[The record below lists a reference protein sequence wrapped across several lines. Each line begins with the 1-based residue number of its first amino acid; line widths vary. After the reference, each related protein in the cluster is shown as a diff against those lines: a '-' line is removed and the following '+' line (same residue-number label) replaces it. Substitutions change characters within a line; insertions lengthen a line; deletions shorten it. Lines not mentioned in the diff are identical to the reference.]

1 MDTGPARA
9 LAASRAVRLAEGVLG
24 VIVAVLLMAMMLITV
39 VDVIGRYGLKQPV
52 PGAYELI
59 ELMLAIV
66 IFTALPLVCL
76 RDENIT
82 VTILIERFPA
92 RTRQIYAGVVSL
104 LCAGVLVAVAWR
116 LYAHAAQLASYG
128 DVTMFLRLPRGPI
141 GYTMAVLSALG
152 AIALVVVA
160 IDCLRGARTPAAPT
174 DVG

>member
-1 MDTGPARA
+1 MHAPPQRA
-9 LAASRAVRLAEGVLG
+9 LAHNPAVRMAEGVLG

-39 VDVIGRYGLKQPV
+39 VDVIGRYGLQQPL

-82 VTILIERFPA
+82 VTILIEHFPS
-92 RTRQIYAGVVSL
+92 RTRQIHAGVVSL
-104 LCAGVLVAVAWR
+104 LCAGVLAAVAWR

-152 AIALVVVA
+152 AIALVVMA
-160 IDCLRGARTPAAPT
+160 IDYLKGARTPAAPT